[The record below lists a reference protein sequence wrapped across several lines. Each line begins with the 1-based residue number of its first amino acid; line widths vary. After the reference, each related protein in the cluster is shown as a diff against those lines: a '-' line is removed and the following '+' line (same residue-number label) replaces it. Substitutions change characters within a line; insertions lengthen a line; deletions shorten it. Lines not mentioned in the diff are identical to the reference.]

1 MTATTS
7 PSAASGLIRELTSR
21 KLALIGIIG
30 FCVVLGLAVFAPLI
44 AQQNPYDLSSLSMF
58 DSRLP
63 PGASGMD
70 GTKYLLG
77 TDEQGRDMV
86 SAILYGLRISL
97 IVGVT
102 SSIIALV
109 IGTAFGLFAGYFG
122 GRTDAILMR
131 IVDMQLAIPSILI
144 AFILL
149 STLGRGIDKII
160 IALVTVQWVY
170 FARAVRSSTLV
181 ERSKEYVQAGRVLGY
196 GNMRL
201 LFVHVLPNTLSPV
214 TVVLTIEF
222 AHAIALEATLSFLGI
237 GLPVTE
243 PSLGYL
249 ISAGFTYLL
258 NGEYWISIYPGIA
271 LLIVVFSL
279 NLLSDAL
286 RDVLNPRRRK

>member
-1 MTATTS
+1 MTTIAA
-7 PSAASGLIRELTSR
+7 PSAALGLIRELTGR
-21 KLALIGIIG
+21 KLAMIGLIG
-30 FCVVLGLAVFAPLI
+30 FSVVLGLAIFAPLI
-44 AQQNPYDLSSLSMF
+44 AQQNPYDLASLNMF

-63 PGASGMD
+63 PGATGMD
-70 GTKYLLG
+70 GTTYLLG

-97 IVGVT
+97 LVGVA
-102 SSIIALV
+102 SSLIALV
-109 IGTAFGLFAGYFG
+109 IGTGLGLAAGYFG
-122 GRTDAILMR
+122 GRTDAIIMR

-144 AFILL
+144 GFILL
-149 STLGRGIDKII
+149 ATLGRGVDKII

-170 FARAVRSSTLV
+170 FARTVRSSTLV
-181 ERSKEYVQAGRVLGY
+181 ERAKEYVQAGRVLGFR
-196 GNMRL
+196 NARL
-201 LFVHVLPNTLSPV
+201 IFVHVLPNTLAPV

-222 AHAIALEATLSFLGI
+222 AHAIALEATLSFLGV

-249 ISAGFTYLL
+249 ISSGFTYLL

-271 LLIVVFSL
+271 LLITVFSL
-279 NLLSDAL
+279 NLLGDAL